1 MSDATGYDDVHRS
14 GGVSLLHELT
24 ALAFG
29 TDFVPEIQ
37 AFSSCSRQT
46 LDYAVAN
53 LALRPGDT
61 LVDLGCGRGGP
72 GLWLAR
78 ELRVRLI
85 GIDFSAEGIAQ
96 AQARCKD
103 FGVEAEFRT
112 GTFDAT
118 ELPDASV
125 DAVVSVDALPFAP
138 DRAAALGE
146 IRRVLKPG
154 GRLVASVWET
164 TDSWRPDLERA
175 GLEVEDRTEAPEALV
190 RMQALYDEW
199 IAHETQLR
207 AEVGDDITDDLVA
220 EARSG
225 PEKFRDRTA
234 LLITARSR
242 RPGDL
247 AAVPEARPSSTA
259 HRSAG
264 TA

>member
-1 MSDATGYDDVHRS
+1 MSDATAYDQVHRT

-24 ALAFG
+24 ARAFG
-29 TDFVPEIQ
+29 TEFVPEIQ
-37 AFSSCSRQT
+37 AFSSCSRRT
-46 LDYAVAN
+46 LDYAASR

-96 AQARCKD
+96 ARVRREH
-103 FGVEAEFRT
+103 FGVDAAFHT

-125 DAVVSVDALPFAP
+125 DGVVSVDALPFAP
-138 DRAAALGE
+138 DRAAALAE

-164 TDSWRPDLERA
+164 TDSWRPDLESA
-175 GLEVEDRTEAPEALV
+175 GLEVEDRTEAPEVFV

-199 IAHETQLR
+199 IAHERELR
-207 AEVGDDITDDLVA
+207 AEVGDDVTDDLVA

-225 PEKFRDRTA
+225 QEKFRDRTA
-234 LLITARSR
+234 LLVTAR
-242 RPGDL
+242 
-247 AAVPEARPSSTA
+247 
-259 HRSAG
+259 RSAG
-264 TA
+264 TD